1 MSRPT
6 WTDLFD
12 RAQSYEV
19 TTDQIR
25 ASLRARRDDG

>member
-1 MSRPT
+1 MSRPS

-12 RAQSYEV
+12 RANAYEV

-25 ASLRARRDDG
+25 DTLRARRDDG